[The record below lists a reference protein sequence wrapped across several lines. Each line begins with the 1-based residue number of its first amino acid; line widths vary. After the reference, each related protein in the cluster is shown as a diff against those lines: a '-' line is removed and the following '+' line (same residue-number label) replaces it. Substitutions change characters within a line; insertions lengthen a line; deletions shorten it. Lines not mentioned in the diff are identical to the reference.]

1 MTLKKILLSPL
12 IILLCWQ
19 IASAQ
24 MIFINEINHLAT
36 DKGVEIGGP
45 ANSNLLGWSV
55 VIYDENGFE
64 DETIP
69 LNALIPDLQNDFGF
83 VWIEVIAGFQG
94 PAGGAV
100 LVNNNNQIVQFLSYG
115 EEIKGNGGIADGIKS
130 VLIGTQTNGDD
141 ALQLTGSGM
150 DYTDFTWGIPGSFT
164 PGALNNG
171 QAIVNNPD
179 NSALLPV
186 TWTNFTGKAVADG
199 IQLNWGTANEQNN
212 DYFKIEHSTDGR
224 HFEEIGQVMSLGD
237 SEAERQ
243 YDFYHQKTTATKNY
257 YRLVQVDFDGKSS
270 ASNIIQIAANNNL
283 DGLRIY
289 PNPMSNQVSVAVAG
303 DNDEP
308 LMITIY
314 NAVGTPILTTTSNAE
329 NVITLDVENL
339 PRGSYFIKIQG
350 ATTAFT
356 QKIIKR

>member
-24 MIFINEINHLAT
+24 TIFINEINHLAT
-36 DKGVEIGGP
+36 EKGVEIGGP

-55 VIYDENGFE
+55 VIYNENGFE

-83 VWIEVIAGFQG
+83 IWVEVIAGFQG

-130 VLIGTQTNGDD
+130 VLIGTQTDEDD

-171 QAIVNNPD
+171 QAIVNDPD

-186 TWTNFTGKAVADG
+186 TWTNFTGKAIANG
-199 IQLNWGTANEQNN
+199 IELTWGIANEQNN
-212 DYFKIEHSTDGR
+212 AYFKIEYSADGR
-224 HFEEIGQVMSLGD
+224 HFEEVGQVMSLGD
-237 SEAERQ
+237 SEEERQ
-243 YDFYHQKTTATKNY
+243 YNFYHQKTGATKNY

-270 ASNIIQIAANNNL
+270 ASNIIQIAVNNSLN
-283 DGLRIY
+283 GMRIY
-289 PNPMSNQVSVAVAG
+289 PNPISDQVFLSFE
-303 DNDEP
+303 NDADE
-308 LMITIY
+308 LLIITIY
-314 NAVGTPILTTTSNAE
+314 NAVGTQVFTTTRSAE
-329 NVITLDVENL
+329 NTIALEVDNL
-339 PRGSYFIKIQG
+339 PLGSYFIQIQG
-350 ATTAFT
+350 ATATDR
-356 QKIIKR
+356 KSVV